1 MKNYAQSVVDNPNN
15 NTIFMVWNFK
25 ENVECQDAFK
35 ALCTL
40 VINLNHSNA
49 VRFPDDKA
57 TCVLGIGNEAWDRLS
72 LPTPKPKEL
81 KTFEAI
87 KGEKHTAVS
96 TRGDLHLHL
105 RAHNPSLCFD
115 MALEITKVIKSVADC
130 VVDVQGFRYWDG
142 RTILG
147 FVDGTENPQ
156 GEERNHFGVVGNE
169 DPQYQ
174 GGSYLFVQ
182 KYIHNMMAWSEL
194 SIEAQEKVI
203 GRSKQDDIEM
213 PDDKKPSNSHIALT
227 NIEDENGEELKVI
240 RQNMPYGNPANGEAG
255 TYFIAYASTFS
266 TIEKML
272 KHMFI
277 GNPVGNYDRILDFS
291 TTQTGTLFF
300 APSLEMLE
308 DFAG

>member
-1 MKNYAQSVVDNPNN
+1 MKHLAQSVVDNPNN

-25 ENVECQDAFK
+25 ENSAYKEAFQ

-57 TCVLGIGNEAWDRLS
+57 TCVLGISNKAWDLLN

-81 KTFEAI
+81 KTFQEI

-96 TRGDLHLHL
+96 TPGDLHLHL
-105 RAHNPSLCFD
+105 RANNPSLCFD
-115 MALEITKVIKSVADC
+115 MALEITKLLSPVADC
-130 VVDVQGFRYWDG
+130 VVDIQGFRYWDG

-156 GEERNHFGVVGNE
+156 GEERTHFGVVGDE
-169 DPQYQ
+169 DSNYQ

-182 KYIHNMMAWSEL
+182 KYLHNMMAWSEL
-194 SIEAQEKVI
+194 SVEEQEKII

-213 PDDKKPSNSHIALT
+213 SDDQKPSNSHIALT

-240 RQNMPYGNPANGEAG
+240 RQNMPFGNPANGEAG

-266 TIEKML
+266 TIQKML
-272 KHMFI
+272 EHMFI

-300 APSLEMLE
+300 VPSLEMLE
-308 DFAG
+308 EFA